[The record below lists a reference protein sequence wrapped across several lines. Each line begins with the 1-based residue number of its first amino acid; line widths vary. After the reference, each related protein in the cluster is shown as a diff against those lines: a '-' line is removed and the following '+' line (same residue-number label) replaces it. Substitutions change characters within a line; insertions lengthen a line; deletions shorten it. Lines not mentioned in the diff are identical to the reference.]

1 MSLFSEVMG
10 EVAILIEGGVYKQVP
25 LYVRNGYL
33 HAKLGSGYVRLYK
46 SGETSK
52 PKCRLETITWDQTA
66 LGTDHLGR
74 LVDPALY
81 QGARLLAPADTQ
93 KLLGTD
99 S

>member
-1 MSLFSEVMG
+1 MGLFSEVMG
-10 EVAILIEGGVYKQVP
+10 EVAVIIEGGVYKQVP
-25 LYVRNGYL
+25 LYVRDGYIY
-33 HAKLGSGYVRLYK
+33 AKVGSGYIRLYQ

-52 PKCRLETITWDQTA
+52 PKCRLDTMTWDHTA

-81 QGARLLAPADTQ
+81 PSARLLQDDSKM
-93 KLLGTD
+93 KLLGV